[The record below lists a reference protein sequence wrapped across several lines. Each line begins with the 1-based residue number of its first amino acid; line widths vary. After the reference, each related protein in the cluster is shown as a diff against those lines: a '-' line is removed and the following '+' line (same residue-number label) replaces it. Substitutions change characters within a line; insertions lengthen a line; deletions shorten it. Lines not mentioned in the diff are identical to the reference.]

1 MYRIPT
7 VMLIGA
13 MCAAVAGC
21 GEPAADTP
29 TETAPAAQGGSAA
42 SMPIAGV
49 RGDPEVRHA
58 MQCWGVTNGSY
69 LIHMASPD
77 RVVGFPQASMDDYRA
92 WSAQAEILI
101 RDKGGT
107 LDDYNALQSEFQE
120 RFLSEESRQTLRPVL
135 EECLRTVPVAAL
147 EVEQPILTGP

>member
-1 MYRIPT
+1 MYRIQT
-7 VMLIGA
+7 AMLIGA
-13 MCAAVAGC
+13 VCAAVAGC

-29 TETAPAAQGGSAA
+29 TEAAPAAQDGSAA
-42 SMPIAGV
+42 SIPIAGV
-49 RGDPEVRHA
+49 RGDAEVRHA

-69 LIHMASPD
+69 MIHIASPD
-77 RVVGFPQASMDDYRA
+77 WAVGFPQATMNDYQA

-101 RDKGGT
+101 RDRGGS

-120 RFLSEESRQTLRPVL
+120 RFMSEESREELRPVL

-147 EVEQPILTGP
+147 EVEQPILTSP

>member
-7 VMLIGA
+7 VWLIGA
-13 MCAAVAGC
+13 VCAAVAGC
-21 GEPAADTP
+21 GQPASDASTDAGS
-29 TETAPAAQGGSAA
+29 ETQTDAGGS
-42 SMPIAGV
+42 SPIAGV
-49 RGDPEVRHA
+49 QADREVRHA

-69 LIHMASPD
+69 MIHIASPD

-101 RDKGGT
+101 RDRGGS

-120 RFLSEESRQTLRPVL
+120 RFMSEESREELRPVL

-147 EVEQPILTGP
+147 EVEPPILTGP